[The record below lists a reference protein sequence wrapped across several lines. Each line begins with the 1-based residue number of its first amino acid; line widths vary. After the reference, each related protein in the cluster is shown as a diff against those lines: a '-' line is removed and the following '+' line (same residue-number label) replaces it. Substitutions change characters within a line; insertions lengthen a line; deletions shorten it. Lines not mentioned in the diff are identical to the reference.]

1 VPRKFVAT
9 PLSRD
14 HKPSREDEARRIRE
28 AGGFVI
34 NGRVM
39 GELAV
44 SRAFGDA
51 EFKKGIKSIIED
63 EGVDMGA
70 GSAASAEEQK
80 SWDQPLITAEPEI
93 ESLTLSEDDNFILLA
108 CDGLYDVFTNEE
120 VVEFVKVEMLQHG
133 DAQRCCQVRL
143 SL

>member
-1 VPRKFVAT
+1 
-9 PLSRD
+9 
-14 HKPSREDEARRIRE
+14 
-28 AGGFVI
+28 
-34 NGRVM
+34 M

-70 GSAASAEEQK
+70 GGAASAEEQK

-93 ESLTLSEDDNFILLA
+93 ESLTLSDDDNFILLA

-143 SL
+143 FVFFNIYRIMLSRCSAFLEPD

>member
-1 VPRKFVAT
+1 
-9 PLSRD
+9 
-14 HKPSREDEARRIRE
+14 
-28 AGGFVI
+28 
-34 NGRVM
+34 M

-63 EGVDMGA
+63 EGVDITGA
-70 GSAASAEEQK
+70 SAASADEQK

-93 ESLTLSEDDNFILLA
+93 ESVTLTDDDNFILLA

-120 VVEFVKVEMLQHG
+120 VVEFIKNEMLHHG
-133 DAQRCCQVRL
+133 DAQRCCQVL
-143 SL
+143 T